1 MTRKEYNQK
10 LSELSDSEDILHPI
24 ENELKQEPLD
34 YHESGINNSKFENF
48 AIGDPN
54 SENDFVNDSLIDDS
68 TMNKEKY
75 LNGQKLD
82 TNEKFAPVH
91 ERKNNYKCEK
101 CDKMFTQKH
110 SLTRHYKIVHEERKK
125 ETKKIYKCPICSRKF
140 GQKAH
145 LRTHISSI
153 HEGKKPFKCSLCD
166 TSFSLK
172 QTLQKHI
179 ASVHEGKK
187 PYKCDICETS
197 YAQRGHLQS
206 YLASI
211 MHEKN
216 SKSALIQR
224 EKRHNS
230 TWDYQIPINQ

>member
-10 LSELSDSEDILHPI
+10 LSELLNSEDIIQPF

-82 TNEKFAPVH
+82 TNEEFTPVH

-110 SLTRHYKIVHEERKK
+110 SLMRHYKIVHEERKK
-125 ETKKIYKCPICSRKF
+125 ETKKIYQCPLCSRKF
-140 GQKAH
+140 GQKPH
-145 LRTHISSI
+145 LRTHISSV

-187 PYKCDICETS
+187 PYKCDICKTC
-197 YAQRGHLQS
+197 YAQRIHLKS
-206 YLASI
+206 HLVSTV
-211 MHEKN
+211 HEKN
-216 SKSALIQR
+216 SKFAS
-224 EKRHNS
+224 NTS
-230 TWDYQIPINQ
+230 

>member
-10 LSELSDSEDILHPI
+10 LSELSEFSDSEDFIQSI
-24 ENELKQEPLD
+24 ENEFKQEPLD
-34 YHESGINNSKFENF
+34 NHESGINNSKFENF
-48 AIGDPN
+48 EIGDLN

-82 TNEKFAPVH
+82 TNEELAPVH
-91 ERKNNYKCEK
+91 ERKNNFTCEK
-101 CDKMFTQKH
+101 CDMMFTQKH
-110 SLTRHYKIVHEERKK
+110 SLMRHYKIVHEEGKK
-125 ETKKIYKCPICSRKF
+125 ETKKIYKCPICIRIF

-187 PYKCDICETS
+187 PYKCDICKTS
-197 YAQRGHLQS
+197 YAQRGHLKS
-206 YLASI
+206 HIASTV
-211 MHEKN
+211 HENN
-216 SKSALIQR
+216 SKSASSANTKFENPPVLELQ
-224 EKRHNS
+224 
-230 TWDYQIPINQ
+230 

>member
-1 MTRKEYNQK
+1 MIVMTRKEYNQK
-10 LSELSDSEDILHPI
+10 LSELSDFEAFIQPI
-24 ENELKQEPLD
+24 ENEFKHEPLD
-34 YHESGINNSKFENF
+34 NTESGINDSNLQGYPIDN
-48 AIGDPN
+48 PN
-54 SENDFVNDSLIDDS
+54 IENDFVNDSLIDDS
-68 TMNKEKY
+68 TMNQEKY

-82 TNEKFAPVH
+82 TNEVH
-91 ERKNNYKCEK
+91 ERKNNFTCEK
-101 CDKMFTQKH
+101 CDMMFTQKH
-110 SLTRHYKIVHEERKK
+110 SLMRHYKIVHEEGKK
-125 ETKKIYKCPICSRKF
+125 ETKKIYKCPLCSRKF

-206 YLASI
+206 HLASI

-216 SKSALIQR
+216 SKSAL
-224 EKRHNS
+224 NS
-230 TWDYQIPINQ
+230 T